1 MDEHKNDVRFIHITK
16 DPRFRP
22 ISKKDKKLKI
32 DRRFASMFNDLKL
45 KYTVDKRGRSLIRE
59 QTIHHDMNQF
69 YHLEQNDS
77 SISSDEELSKKIKL
91 TINESDNDEDQKS
104 SSSEEDE
111 NISEIEWN
119 EFDDQCT
126 W

>member
-45 KYTVDKRGRSLIRE
+45 KYTVDKPGRSLIRE
-59 QTIHHDMNQF
+59 QTIRHDMNQF

-77 SISSDEELSKKIKL
+77 STSSDEELS
-91 TINESDNDEDQKS
+91 
-104 SSSEEDE
+104 
-111 NISEIEWN
+111 
-119 EFDDQCT
+119 
-126 W
+126 